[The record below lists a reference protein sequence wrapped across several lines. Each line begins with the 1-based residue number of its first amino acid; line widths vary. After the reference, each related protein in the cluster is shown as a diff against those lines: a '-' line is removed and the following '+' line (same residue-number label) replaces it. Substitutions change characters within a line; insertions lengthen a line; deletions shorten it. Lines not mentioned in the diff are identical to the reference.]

1 MTDNEEVAPVAA
13 RPMTAEERRQRRLA
27 KILGNPEERIN
38 RILNNGGDENG
49 KRHAPA
55 IEGGEGYNILPNPS
69 TNGNALTTTD
79 EEVDAMVDNFT
90 GFNSGIPPGFP
101 PEFAQFA
108 QFSGAGLTPLN
119 LNQGPPLPPVKG
131 INVPLVAVIL
141 GLLSRAIMLFSGP
154 INIGILWAIFY
165 VTLVSR
171 YSAAGLNNQTRNELA
186 AVFQAMGSGN
196 VLEKIM
202 NAGFKVIEFIQTT
215 VTFAASFLLAH
226 MILELYDF
234 SADYQLVF

>member
-1 MTDNEEVAPVAA
+1 MTEEVVAPAA
-13 RPMTAEERRQRRLA
+13 RAPMTAEERRQRRLA

-55 IEGGEGYNILPNPS
+55 IEGGEGYNLFPKPS
-69 TNGNALTTTD
+69 ENNTLTPATNEMDTML
-79 EEVDAMVDNFT
+79 NFHNFAN
-90 GFNSGIPPGFP
+90 GLP

-108 QFSGAGLTPLN
+108 QFTGGSGIHVINPN
-119 LNQGPPLPPVKG
+119 PVPQGPPVKG
-131 INVPLVAVIL
+131 INVPLVAVTL

-165 VTLVSR
+165 VTLVAR
-171 YSAAGLNNQTRNELA
+171 YSAAGFNNQTRNELA

-202 NAGFKVIEFIQTT
+202 NAGFKIIEFIQTT

-234 SADYQLVF
+234 SSDYQLVF

>member
-1 MTDNEEVAPVAA
+1 MTDTEEAPPAA
-13 RPMTAEERRQRRLA
+13 TRPLTAEERRQRRLA

-38 RILNNGGDENG
+38 RILNNGADENG

-69 TNGNALTTTD
+69 TTSNAVSPAAD
-79 EEVDAMVDNFT
+79 VDPTLNF
-90 GFNSGIPPGFP
+90 SGFP
-101 PEFAQFA
+101 NGLPEGLPAEFAQFA
-108 QFSGAGLTPLN
+108 QFSGAGFNSMNTS
-119 LNQGPPLPPVKG
+119 QGPPRPPVKG
-131 INVPLVAVIL
+131 INVPLVAVTL
-141 GLLSRAIMLFSGP
+141 GLISRAIMLFSGP

-165 VTLVSR
+165 VSLVSR

-186 AVFQAMGSGN
+186 AAFQAMGNGN
-196 VLEKIM
+196 GFEKIM
-202 NAGFKVIEFIQTT
+202 NFGFQVIEFIQTT

-234 SADYQLVF
+234 SSDYQIVL